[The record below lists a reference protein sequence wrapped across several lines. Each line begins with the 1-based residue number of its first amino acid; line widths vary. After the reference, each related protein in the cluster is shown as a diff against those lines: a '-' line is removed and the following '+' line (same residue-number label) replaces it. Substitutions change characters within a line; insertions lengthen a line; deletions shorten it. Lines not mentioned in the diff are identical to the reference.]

1 MFTLISR
8 PPHVITFMKKSF
20 LLLCVMLLLSVSNSM
35 AIEEKS
41 ALLQARERDKL
52 IIGVKT
58 DVPLF
63 GFEKP
68 ESDEIDGFD
77 VDIAKKLAKYLLG
90 DEEKLELKSVTSSSR
105 LPLLQTAKIDL
116 LVATTTITDERKKLV
131 DFSES
136 YFDLGQSI
144 LVPKNSK
151 IRDLRDLAFQNVIV
165 VKGAVALSILPK
177 KMPSAKLIQ
186 YETYEAAIEAL
197 RAGKGVALVTS
208 SAILL
213 GLQKNNPDL
222 HLVGGLFTFESF
234 GIAVQK
240 GDSVMQQA
248 VNEVLRKIRASGEY
262 NAIYQKWFGAIVEKE
277 YDDFYQ
283 KSFGFLFKQ

>member
-1 MFTLISR
+1 MA
-8 PPHVITFMKKSF
+8 HMKKSF
-20 LLLCVMLLLSVSNSM
+20 LFLLIILFISFNSVAN
-35 AIEEKS
+35 EENS
-41 ALLQARERDKL
+41 ALFQAQERDKL

-63 GFEKP
+63 GWKDP
-68 ESDEIDGFD
+68 KTGVIDGFD
-77 VDIAKKLAKYLLG
+77 IDIAKLLAQHLLG
-90 DEEKLELKSVTSSSR
+90 DAQKLELKPVSPSSR
-105 LPLLQTAKIDL
+105 LAFLQTAEVDL
-116 LVATTTITDERKKLV
+116 VIATTTITDERKQIV

-144 LVPKNSK
+144 LVREHSNIKGIK
-151 IRDLRDLAFQNVIV
+151 DLAYNNVLV
-165 VKGAVALSILPK
+165 VKGTVAITILPK
-177 KMPSAKLIQ
+177 KMPAAKLLE
-186 YETYEAAIEAL
+186 YEDYASAIKAL
-197 RAGKGVALVTS
+197 RSGKGVALVTS

-213 GLQKNNPDL
+213 GIQKNNPDL

-234 GIAVQK
+234 GVAVQK

-248 VNEVLRKIRASGEY
+248 VNDALRKIRASGEY

-283 KSFGFLFKQ
+283 KSFGHLFKR

>member
-1 MFTLISR
+1 
-8 PPHVITFMKKSF
+8 MKKSF
-20 LLLCVMLLLSVSNSM
+20 IAFLVILFVSFNCG
-35 AIEEKS
+35 ADEENS
-41 ALLQARERDKL
+41 ALFRAQARDKL
-52 IIGVKT
+52 ILGVKT

-68 ESDEIDGFD
+68 DSDEIEGFD

-90 DEEKLELKSVTSSSR
+90 DEDKLELKAVSSSSR
-105 LPLLQTAKIDL
+105 LALLQTGEIDV
-116 LVATTTITDERKKLV
+116 LVATTTITDERKKIV
-131 DFSES
+131 DFSDG

-144 LVPKNSK
+144 LVPQNSK
-151 IRDLRDLAFQNVIV
+151 IRGLRDLAFQKVIV
-165 VKGAVALSILPK
+165 VKGAVALSIMPK

-186 YETYEAAIEAL
+186 YETYEAAVAAL
-197 RAGKGVALVTS
+197 RAGHGVALVTS

-213 GLQKNNPDL
+213 GIQKNNPDL

-234 GIAVQK
+234 GVAVQK
-240 GDSVMQQA
+240 GDKLMQHA
-248 VNEVLRKIRASGEY
+248 VNTALRKIRASGEY

-283 KSFGFLFKQ
+283 KSFGHLFKQ

>member
-1 MFTLISR
+1 MA
-8 PPHVITFMKKSF
+8 HMKKSF
-20 LLLCVMLLLSVSNSM
+20 LFLLIILFISFNSVAN
-35 AIEEKS
+35 EENS
-41 ALLQARERDKL
+41 ALFQAQERDKL

-63 GFEKP
+63 GWEDPKTGV
-68 ESDEIDGFD
+68 IDGFD
-77 VDIAKKLAKYLLG
+77 IDIAKLLALHLLG
-90 DEEKLELKSVTSSSR
+90 DAQKLELKPVSPSSR
-105 LPLLQTAKIDL
+105 LAFLQTAEVDL
-116 LVATTTITDERKKLV
+116 VIATTTITDERKQLV

-136 YFDLGQSI
+136 YFDLGQSL
-144 LVPKNSK
+144 LVRKHSN
-151 IRDLRDLAFQNVIV
+151 IREVKDLAYNNVLV
-165 VKGAVALSILPK
+165 VKGTVAIKILPK
-177 KMPSAKLIQ
+177 KMPAAKLLE
-186 YETYEAAIEAL
+186 YEDYASAIKAL

-213 GLQKNNPDL
+213 GIQKNNPDL

-248 VNEVLRKIRASGEY
+248 VNDVLRKIRASGEY
-262 NAIYQKWFGAIVEKE
+262 NAIYQKWFGEIVEKE

-283 KSFGFLFKQ
+283 KSFGHLFKQ

>member
-1 MFTLISR
+1 MF
-8 PPHVITFMKKSF
+8 
-20 LLLCVMLLLSVSNSM
+20 
-35 AIEEKS
+35 
-41 ALLQARERDKL
+41 QAQEREQL

-63 GFEKP
+63 GSENP
-68 ESDEIDGFD
+68 NTHELEGFD

-90 DEEKLELKSVTSSSR
+90 DEQKLELIAVSSSSR
-105 LPLLQTAKIDL
+105 LALLQAAEIDV

-151 IRDLRDLAFQNVIV
+151 IRDIRDLAYQNVLV
-165 VKGAVALSILPK
+165 VKGAVALNIMPK

-186 YETYEAAIEAL
+186 YDTYETAVEAL
-197 RAGKGVALVTS
+197 RAGHGVALVTS

-213 GLQKNNPDL
+213 GIQKNNPDL
-222 HLVGGLFTFESF
+222 QLVGGLFTFESF
-234 GIAVQK
+234 GVAVQK
-240 GDSVMQQA
+240 GDRLMQQA
-248 VNEVLRKIRASGEY
+248 VNETLRKIRASGEY
-262 NAIYQKWFGAIVEKE
+262 NEIHQKWFGAIVEKE

-283 KSFGFLFKQ
+283 KSFGHLFKH

>member
-1 MFTLISR
+1 MA
-8 PPHVITFMKKSF
+8 HMKKSF
-20 LLLCVMLLLSVSNSM
+20 LFLLIILFISFNSL
-35 AIEEKS
+35 ANEENS
-41 ALLQARERDKL
+41 ALFQAQERDKL

-63 GFEKP
+63 GWEDPKTGV
-68 ESDEIDGFD
+68 IDGFD
-77 VDIAKKLAKYLLG
+77 IDIAKLLALHLLG
-90 DEEKLELKSVTSSSR
+90 DAQKLELKPVSPSSR
-105 LPLLQTAKIDL
+105 LAFLQTAEVDL
-116 LVATTTITDERKKLV
+116 VIATTTITDERKQLV

-136 YFDLGQSI
+136 YFDLGQSL
-144 LVPKNSK
+144 LVREHSN
-151 IRDLRDLAFQNVIV
+151 IREVKDLAYNNVLV
-165 VKGAVALSILPK
+165 VKGTVAIKILPK
-177 KMPSAKLIQ
+177 KIPAAKLLE
-186 YETYEAAIEAL
+186 YEDYASAIKAL

-213 GLQKNNPDL
+213 GIQKNNPDL

-248 VNEVLRKIRASGEY
+248 VNDVLRKIRASGEY
-262 NAIYQKWFGAIVEKE
+262 NAIYQKWFGEIVEKE

-283 KSFGFLFKQ
+283 KSFGHLFKQ